1 MLKRVFAIFLLLV
14 LVFSCGEESFRN
26 TIPYAPVSF
35 IIHPDGM
42 DHELRNPLTFKI
54 YTEEERRLP
63 DDRMGY
69 AGLLVVTGS
78 DGEIYAYDRC
88 CPYEDNRKVTVEP
101 QEDGKARCP
110 VCGSL
115 FVTIYGLGSPVSGA
129 ATESLQN
136 YRVIPLQ
143 DGTFRIIN

>member
-42 DHELRNPLTFKI
+42 DHELRNPLAFKI

-69 AGLLVVTGS
+69 AGLLVVTG
-78 DGEIYAYDRC
+78 
-88 CPYEDNRKVTVEP
+88 P
-101 QEDGKARCP
+101 
-110 VCGSL
+110 
-115 FVTIYGLGSPVSGA
+115 
-129 ATESLQN
+129 
-136 YRVIPLQ
+136 
-143 DGTFRIIN
+143 